1 MQLIYILTFGEK
13 QIKTIDNKSVES
25 KHIIDIDLEL
35 VNFVS
40 ISNNIEI
47 NPIIIKGNFIK
58 AENQY
63 LNKQKAQYI

>member
-1 MQLIYILTFGEK
+1 MYLISILTFGEK
-13 QIKTIDNKSVES
+13 QIKTIDNKSFES
-25 KHIIDIDLEL
+25 KHIIDIDLGL

-40 ISNNIEI
+40 ISNNIGI

-63 LNKQKAQYI
+63 INKQKT

>member
-1 MQLIYILTFGEK
+1 MQLISILTFGEK
-13 QIKTIDNKSVES
+13 QIKTIDNKSFES

-40 ISNNIEI
+40 ISNNIGI

>member
-1 MQLIYILTFGEK
+1 MQLISILTFGEK
-13 QIKTIDNKSVES
+13 QIKTIDNKSFKS

-63 LNKQKAQYI
+63 LNKQKTQYI

>member
-1 MQLIYILTFGEK
+1 MQLISILTFGEK

-40 ISNNIEI
+40 ISNNIGI

-63 LNKQKAQYI
+63 FNKQKAQYI

>member
-1 MQLIYILTFGEK
+1 MQLISILTFGEK
-13 QIKTIDNKSVES
+13 QIKTIDNKSFEY

-63 LNKQKAQYI
+63 FNKQKTQYI

>member
-1 MQLIYILTFGEK
+1 MQLISILTFGEK
-13 QIKTIDNKSVES
+13 QIKTIDNKSFES

-40 ISNNIEI
+40 ISNNIGI

-63 LNKQKAQYI
+63 FNKQKTQYI

>member
-1 MQLIYILTFGEK
+1 MQLISILTFGEK
-13 QIKTIDNKSVES
+13 QIKTIDNKSFKS

-40 ISNNIEI
+40 ISNNIGI

-63 LNKQKAQYI
+63 LNKQKTQYI

>member
-1 MQLIYILTFGEK
+1 MQLISILTFGEK
-13 QIKTIDNKSVES
+13 QIKTIDNKSFKS